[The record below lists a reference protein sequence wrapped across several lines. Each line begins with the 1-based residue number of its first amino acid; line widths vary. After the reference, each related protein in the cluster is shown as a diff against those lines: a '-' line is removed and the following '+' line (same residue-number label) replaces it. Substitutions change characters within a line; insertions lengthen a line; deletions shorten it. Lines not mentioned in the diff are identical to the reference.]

1 MKWQK
6 KFLKIALNIKT
17 IFKNR
22 FIKIREQMDNN

>member
-6 KFLKIALNIKT
+6 IFFKIALNIKT